1 MAEPGRL
8 RKGVNTVVFMLVI
21 TFVFITV
28 LTLIN
33 GLTVERVKR
42 NQQLVMQRS
51 VLYSGGLA
59 LPEGD
64 IEIAALY
71 EQSVREVL
79 DDSGGLLYFEV
90 RPPGQ
95 TAPSGFVVI
104 RSDPGLWGEIESS
117 IGYDPDLRRLRG
129 LDFIKQNETPGLG
142 ARIGESWFKEQFRG
156 KRGPFRLVAE
166 GVESGENEFQAITG
180 ATSTSNAVLDLLNR
194 SIEEDVPRIAAGKG
208 GKP

>member
-8 RKGVNTVVFMLVI
+8 RKGVRTVVFMFVI
-21 TFVFITV
+21 TLVFITV

-33 GLTVERVKR
+33 GLTLERVKR
-42 NQQLVMQRS
+42 NQQLVLQRS

-59 LPEGD
+59 LPESD

-71 EQSVREVL
+71 EQSVREVR
-79 DDSGGLLYFEV
+79 DDSGRRIYFEV

-95 TAPSGFVVI
+95 TEPSGFVVI
-104 RSDPGLWGEIESS
+104 RGGPGLWGEIESS
-117 IGYDPDLRRLRG
+117 IGYETSLKRLLG
-129 LDFIKQNETPGLG
+129 IDFIKQNETPGLG

-166 GVESGENEFQAITG
+166 GQESGEDEFQAITG
-180 ATSTSNAVLDLLNR
+180 ATYTSNFVLDIVNS
-194 SIEEDVPRIAAGKG
+194 SIQEDVSHIEAVRQ